1 MENVSAAVIGA
12 HAVAALFVLVLGPVQ
27 FLRRT
32 KDRVHRYVGRTWL
45 GAMVAT
51 CTSSFAIMPD
61 GFSWL
66 HGLAIFTL
74 FSVAMGWTLA
84 RRHQW
89 QAHAGWMIGAYT
101 GTAIAFVFAAAGP
114 ARTIQRTL
122 ATDPWLVALI
132 AGAVITLSA
141 ALFVA
146 LRRGVAKA
154 PSRADD

>member
-1 MENVSAAVIGA
+1 MENVSVVVIGA
-12 HAVAALFVLVLGPVQ
+12 HAAAALFVLVLGPVQ

-32 KDRVHRYVGRTWL
+32 KDRVHRYLGRTWL
-45 GAMVAT
+45 GAMITT

-74 FSVAMGWTLA
+74 FSVAMGWMHA
-84 RRHQW
+84 RRHEW
-89 QAHAGWMIGAYT
+89 QAHAGWMVGAYT
-101 GTAIAFVFAAAGP
+101 GTAIAFVFAAAVP

-122 ATDPWLVALI
+122 TTDPGLVALV
-132 AGAVITLSA
+132 AGAVIASSA

-146 LRRGVAKA
+146 LRRSVEST
-154 PSRADD
+154 PSQADD